1 MNKNFG
7 ARSKRVFRPVDF
19 VGVDV
24 IHPSK
29 QDRTKSYLHPN
40 CAMIWSGRI

>member
-7 ARSKRVFRPVDF
+7 ERRKRVFKPVNF

-24 IHPSK
+24 IHPTK

-40 CAMIWSGRI
+40 SAMIWDGRI